1 MMRMMRVCFA
11 LAALAITGAFAANAE
26 GKPGEFDYYTLAM
39 SWSPTYCATQGR
51 RRPNEPQCS
60 GERPYS
66 FIMHGFW
73 PQYHRGW
80 PQFCET
86 GTRPWVPDEV
96 IREMLD
102 VMPSKRLII
111 HQYRKHGVCSGL
123 SPKDY
128 FQVSRKA
135 FETVKIPARYLSP
148 QDYVTVTPEE
158 IETDFLKTNPNLT
171 PEMISI
177 DCKGRRL
184 RELRICFSRD
194 LKPAACGANEEQQRL
209 CSAQKITMP
218 PARAGAFRDSGN
230 GGNGYDEYEDE
241 DDYNDERGNRY

>member
-1 MMRMMRVCFA
+1 MKRIAPFCLA
-11 LAALAITGAFAANAE
+11 LAWLAIGGPVAANAE
-26 GKPGEFDYYTLAM
+26 GKPGVFDYYALAM

-51 RRPNEPQCS
+51 SRPNEPQCA
-60 GERPYS
+60 GNRPYS

-73 PQYHRGW
+73 PQYHRSW

-86 GTRPWVPDEV
+86 GARPWVPNEV

-102 VMPSKRLII
+102 IMPSKRLII
-111 HQYRKHGVCSGL
+111 QQYRKHGVCSGL
-123 SPKDY
+123 SPKEY
-128 FQVSRKA
+128 FRVSRKA

-148 QDYVTVTPEE
+148 QNYLNLTPEE

-177 DCKGRRL
+177 DCKDRRL

-194 LKPAACGANEEQQRL
+194 LKPVACGANEEQHKL
-209 CSAQKITMP
+209 CSAQKIAMP
-218 PARAGAFRDSGN
+218 PVRVGAFQERN
-230 GGNGYDEYEDE
+230 NGYEQDDGEEDHDDEQGDHY
-241 DDYNDERGNRY
+241 